1 MLVDQIEHHLD
12 TFRLESVIAVHEHY
26 IFALNQ
32 RKRCISGAGKSAVWL
47 VDHMDPAVLFLCP
60 VADCTT
66 LIFGA
71 IIYQK
76 NLDIPAGLLKQTVDT
91 AFEIFLDVVNRYDN
105 GNQVSF
111 PFPIILFLKQV
122 VFDAA
127 KRFERTFEIIRIAQ
141 SHPQTVHDV
150 ARTEIIALSCP
161 VTKFHHLL
169 R

>member
-1 MLVDQIEHHLD
+1 
-12 TFRLESVIAVHEHY
+12 
-26 IFALNQ
+26 
-32 RKRCISGAGKSAVWL
+32 
-47 VDHMDPAVLFLCP
+47 MDPAVLFLCP
-60 VADCTT
+60 VADCTA
-66 LIFGA
+66 LIFGT
-71 IIYQK
+71 IIHQK
-76 NLDIPAGLLKQTVDT
+76 NLDIPAGLLKQTVNT

-127 KRFERTFEIIRIAQ
+127 KRFERTFEVIRIAQ

-161 VTKFHHLL
+161 VAKFHHLL

>member
-1 MLVDQIEHHLD
+1 
-12 TFRLESVIAVHEHY
+12 
-26 IFALNQ
+26 
-32 RKRCISGAGKSAVWL
+32 
-47 VDHMDPAVLFLCP
+47 MDPAVLFLCS

-71 IIYQK
+71 IIHQK
-76 NLDIPAGLLKQTVDT
+76 NLDIPAGLLKQTVNT

-127 KRFERTFEIIRIAQ
+127 KRFERTFEIVRIAQ

-161 VTKFHHLL
+161 VAKFHHLL

>member
-1 MLVDQIEHHLD
+1 MNHTNPDILPRQGI
-12 TFRLESVIAVHEHY
+12 
-26 IFALNQ
+26 
-32 RKRCISGAGKSAVWL
+32 
-47 VDHMDPAVLFLCP
+47 
-60 VADCTT
+60 ADCPGS
-66 LIFGA
+66 IRGA
-71 IIYQK
+71 IIHQK
-76 NLDIPAGLLKQTVDT
+76 NLNIPAGLLKQTVDT

-127 KRFERTFEIIRIAQ
+127 KRFERTFEIVWIAQ

-150 ARTEIIALSCP
+150 ARTEIIAFSC
-161 VTKFHHLL
+161 VVAKFHHLL